1 MFWSKEYAVKLHTAY
16 GKVKLYLKN
25 HNEAKITIQSVLSKK
40 QWTVAESAD
49 KKSELY
55 SGMFKKL

>member
-25 HNEAKITIQSVLSKK
+25 YNEAKITIQSVLSKK
-40 QWTVAESAD
+40 QWTIAETAD
-49 KKSELY
+49 KKNELY
-55 SGMFKKL
+55 